1 MGLESIAKKYL
12 SEEEFSKLKFHHSSI
27 DAKATMFVLKS
38 LLLKLNISLFDL
50 INRVGVSC
58 IISSK
63 YDVMQERILKKRK
76 HLIDE
81 IKGILK
87 FIVKI

>member
-1 MGLESIAKKYL
+1 MGLESIAKEYL
-12 SEEEFSKLKFHHSSI
+12 SEEEFSNLKFHNSSI
-27 DAKATMFVLKS
+27 DAKALMLVLKS

-63 YDVMQERILKKRK
+63 FDVMQERILKKES
-76 HLIDE
+76 I
-81 IKGILK
+81 
-87 FIVKI
+87 